1 LPSIFP
7 GVLPQKK
14 QILFLAL
21 YRALFNLYSTRLP
34 VFVLAFLSS
43 PLRSAIETQSQC
55 DGELKYRVVAILI
68 FLNVVERFFGG

>member
-21 YRALFNLYSTRLP
+21 YRALFNLSSTRLP

-43 PLRSAIETQSQC
+43 PVRSAIETQSQC
-55 DGELKYRVVAILI
+55 DGELNFRVVAILLL
-68 FLNVVERFFGG
+68 LNAFENFGVD

>member
-21 YRALFNLYSTRLP
+21 YRALFNLSSTRLP

-43 PLRSAIETQSQC
+43 PVRS
-55 DGELKYRVVAILI
+55 
-68 FLNVVERFFGG
+68 FGD